1 MSNEQNRVEVFYSPS
16 DLCAMLNIREST
28 LRKYAVQL
36 EKVGWNFAKNSNGH
50 RQYTD
55 TDIMAIRRVIQ
66 AKDKS
71 DITLEKAAKQVV
83 SMLKGEYASVPA
95 MIDEG
100 IEERYSD
107 DIKEL
112 KEIVQKQTEFI
123 KVLADRLEERDK
135 FIQQQLVKQEERSI
149 NREKKFMEA
158 IRGMQ
163 EQKKENDEIQ
173 KLIAATQEK
182 IEAQQKKGFLARLLG
197 R

>member
-1 MSNEQNRVEVFYSPS
+1 MTNEQNKIEVFYSPG
-16 DLCAMLNIREST
+16 DLCAMLDIREST

-36 EKVGWNFAKNSNGH
+36 EKVGWEFAKNSNGH

-83 SMLKGEYASVPA
+83 SMIQGKPTSVPA
-95 MIDEG
+95 TTDEK
-100 IEERYSD
+100 IEKRYSN

-112 KEIVQKQTEFI
+112 KETVQKQTEFI
-123 KVLADRLEERDK
+123 KVLAEHLEERDK
-135 FIQQQLVKQEERSI
+135 FIQQQLAKQEERSI
-149 NREKKFMEA
+149 KRDKKFMEA
-158 IRGMQ
+158 IRDMQ
-163 EQKKENDEIQ
+163 EQKKENDETR

>member
-83 SMLKGEYASVPA
+83 SILKGEYASVPA

-135 FIQQQLVKQEERSI
+135 FIQQQLAKQEERSI

>member
-1 MSNEQNRVEVFYSPS
+1 MSNEQNKIEVYYSPG
-16 DLCAMLNIREST
+16 DLCAMLNIKEST

-36 EKVGWNFAKNSNGH
+36 EKVGWKYAKNSNGH

-55 TDIMAIRRVIQ
+55 TDIAAIRRIIQ

-83 SMLKGEYASVPA
+83 SMLKGEYISVPA
-95 MIDEG
+95 TMDKG
-100 IEERYSD
+100 IEERYINA
-107 DIKEL
+107 IKEL
-112 KEIVQKQTEFI
+112 KETVQKQTEFI

-135 FIQQQLVKQEERSI
+135 FIQQQLAKQEERSI
-149 NREKKFMEA
+149 NRDKKFIEA
-158 IRGMQ
+158 IKGMQ
-163 EQKKENDEIQ
+163 EQKKDNDETR
-173 KLIAATQEK
+173 KLIVATQEK

>member
-1 MSNEQNRVEVFYSPS
+1 MSNEQNKIEVYYSPG
-16 DLCAMLNIREST
+16 DLCAMLNIKEST

-36 EKVGWNFAKNSNGH
+36 EKVGWKYAKNSNGH

-55 TDIMAIRRVIQ
+55 TDIAAIRRIIQ

-83 SMLKGEYASVPA
+83 SMLKGEYISVPA
-95 MIDEG
+95 TMDKG
-100 IEERYSD
+100 IEERYINA
-107 DIKEL
+107 IKEL
-112 KEIVQKQTEFI
+112 KETVQKQTEFI

-135 FIQQQLVKQEERSI
+135 FIQQQLAKQEERSI
-149 NREKKFMEA
+149 NRDKKFIEA

-163 EQKKENDEIQ
+163 EQKKDNDETR
-173 KLIAATQEK
+173 KLIVATQEK

>member
-1 MSNEQNRVEVFYSPS
+1 MSNEQNKIEVYYSPG
-16 DLCAMLNIREST
+16 DLCAMLNIKEST

-36 EKVGWNFAKNSNGH
+36 EKVGWKYAKNSNGH

-55 TDIMAIRRVIQ
+55 TDIAAIRRIIQ

-83 SMLKGEYASVPA
+83 SMLKGEYTSVPA
-95 MIDEG
+95 TMDEG
-100 IEERYSD
+100 IEERYSNA
-107 DIKEL
+107 IKEL
-112 KEIVQKQTEFI
+112 KETVQKQTEFI

-135 FIQQQLVKQEERSI
+135 FIQQQLAKQEERSI
-149 NREKKFMEA
+149 NRDKKFIEA

-163 EQKKENDEIQ
+163 EQKKDNDKTR